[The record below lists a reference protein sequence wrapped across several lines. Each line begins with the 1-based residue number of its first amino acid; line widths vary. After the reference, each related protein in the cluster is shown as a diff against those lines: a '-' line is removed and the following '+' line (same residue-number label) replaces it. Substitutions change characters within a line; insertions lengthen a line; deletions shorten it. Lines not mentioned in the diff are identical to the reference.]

1 MLAQEIAQFAKAV
14 EFHLKLSTEK
24 IQFQKSISI
33 NAFTPRS
40 ILSQDWKS
48 CSVWGAVLKAIK
60 LSFQLCQPCNL
71 LWMYEAPEFC
81 LFLYKGRKIRM
92 EMCLSW
98 FEINFQHADLL
109 EQAAGDH
116 CLVLAVAV
124 ENGYKKSGGEERW
137 AT

>member
-1 MLAQEIAQFAKAV
+1 
-14 EFHLKLSTEK
+14 
-24 IQFQKSISI
+24 
-33 NAFTPRS
+33 
-40 ILSQDWKS
+40 
-48 CSVWGAVLKAIK
+48 
-60 LSFQLCQPCNL
+60 
-71 LWMYEAPEFC
+71 MYEAPEFC
-81 LFLYKGRKIRM
+81 LFLSKGRKIRM

-98 FEINFQHADLL
+98 FEINFPHADLL